1 MNYLNVCQLET
12 YSKEQLDQIKELAGY
27 LLEPEQIALQLD
39 IDFSVFRDHLRM
51 KSHPAYLSYAKGKLA
66 TILELR
72 KQEIDLAKLGSP
84 MAISLV
90 AEYVIKQKQGEK
102 K

>member
-1 MNYLNVCQLET
+1 MET
-12 YSKEQLDQIKELAGY
+12 YSQEQLDQIKELAGY
-27 LLEPEQIALQLD
+27 LLEPEQIALKLD
-39 IDFSVFRDHLRM
+39 LDFSLFRDHLKM
-51 KSHPAYLSYAKGKLA
+51 KSHPAHLAYEKGKLH

>member
-1 MNYLNVCQLET
+1 LET
-12 YSKEQLDQIKELAGY
+12 YSQQQLDQIKELAGY
-27 LLEPEQIALQLD
+27 LLEPKQIALQLD
-39 IDFSVFRDHLRM
+39 LDFSAFRDHLKM
-51 KSHPAYLSYAKGKLA
+51 KSHPVHLAYEKGKLH